1 MPTFVVDA
9 PGGGGKIP
17 VMPTY
22 LISQG
27 PNRVVLRN
35 FEGVV
40 TTYTEPTDY
49 RAECHCEECEKR
61 RKTVGVDEVLSGV
74 CLSLDPAYLDR

>member
-1 MPTFVVDA
+1 
-9 PGGGGKIP
+9 
-17 VMPTY
+17 MPTY

-49 RAECHCEECEKR
+49 RDECHCEECEKR
-61 RKTVGVDEVLSGV
+61 
-74 CLSLDPAYLDR
+74 P